1 MKRKI
6 VFFII
11 LIFLLLNCAGS
22 NGTYFTLIPI
32 EKEIELGKIYIFPSI
47 DQYEGLYPEKEVQKY
62 ISSIGYKLS
71 SYTSRKLPYK
81 FYIVNSSQINA
92 FALPGGPVLI
102 TRGLFLILDNES
114 QLIGVLA
121 HELGHINYRHHVKIL
136 EKNIALG
143 LLLQIGSV
151 FLPQNL
157 TGELLFN
164 LGKISVALL
173 RLKFSRDQER
183 EADKFAVLLAIKT
196 GYSPQGMLEV
206 LQKFKKM
213 EKTHPP
219 EWLSTHPL
227 PETRIKELKI
237 YLSTLKPSGYLI
249 KDTQKFHKIKK
260 LVLKTKKSYEY
271 VDKGKKVFKK
281 EKFDIAEKLFLKAVK
296 LYPKNTVAHTYLS
309 FIYLKKKNL
318 QKAKK
323 HIDMAIKYDPQF
335 YTANLLGGIIYFEL
349 NNLSEALALFEKSKE
364 LIPYKGVSYYYIGR
378 IYEKRKNYD
387 LAKNYYKKA
396 LELGPKD
403 SKWYKDCQNRYN
415 RLIYLND
422 NRPFTF

>member
-1 MKRKI
+1 M
-6 VFFII
+6 
-11 LIFLLLNCAGS
+11 
-22 NGTYFTLIPI
+22 
-32 EKEIELGKIYIFPSI
+32 
-47 DQYEGLYPEKEVQKY
+47 
-62 ISSIGYKLS
+62 
-71 SYTSRKLPYK
+71 
-81 FYIVNSSQINA
+81 
-92 FALPGGPVLI
+92 
-102 TRGLFLILDNES
+102 
-114 QLIGVLA
+114 
-121 HELGHINYRHHVKIL
+121 

-237 YLSTLKPSGYLI
+237 YLSALKPSGYLI

-349 NNLSEALALFEKSKE
+349 NNLSEALALFKKSKE